1 MPALGHVWVIVLE
14 NRGFEQVV
22 GSPDAPYLNGLIEQH
37 GLAEAFHAVARPSQ
51 PNYLALFSGSTHGV
65 TDNEPHHIDA
75 PTLADQIEASGR
87 TWRQH
92 SENVPGDC
100 YDGRQA
106 SGGRDGAGDYRRKH
120 APAITFTSIRTDPIR
135 CASIQDLT
143 AFRPGASDFAFI
155 VPNECHNGHDCGLD
169 RVDAWLAG
177 FVPRIL
183 ESEAFATD
191 GVLFVTY
198 DEAQPGDPGGG
209 HIMTLVVSPMV
220 PAGYRSRVPHDHYSL
235 LRTIQDGWGLPCLAE
250 SCTANTLTE
259 FFTAR

>member
-106 SGGRDGAGDYRRKH
+106 SGGRDGPGPRTSRSSSPTSATTATTAASTRSTRGWPGSSRASSRARRS
-120 APAITFTSIRTDPIR
+120 PRT
-135 CASIQDLT
+135 ASC
-143 AFRPGASDFAFI
+143 S
-155 VPNECHNGHDCGLD
+155 
-169 RVDAWLAG
+169 
-177 FVPRIL
+177 
-183 ESEAFATD
+183 
-191 GVLFVTY
+191 
-198 DEAQPGDPGGG
+198 
-209 HIMTLVVSPMV
+209 
-220 PAGYRSRVPHDHYSL
+220 
-235 LRTIQDGWGLPCLAE
+235 
-250 SCTANTLTE
+250 
-259 FFTAR
+259 